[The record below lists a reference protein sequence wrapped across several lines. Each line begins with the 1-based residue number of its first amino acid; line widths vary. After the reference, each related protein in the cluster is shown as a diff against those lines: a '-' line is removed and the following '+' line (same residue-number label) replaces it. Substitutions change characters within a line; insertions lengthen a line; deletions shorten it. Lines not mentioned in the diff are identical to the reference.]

1 MFKFKLASILSLRE
15 KMEESKKRELGAAN
29 LYKDQL
35 QAEELDLIVK
45 REEAVQV
52 VKSHN
57 TQSID
62 IRNLRAFNIYDSY
75 MKQAIERKN
84 NEVKKAEKQ
93 VEEKREA
100 LLEAVKDRKIIENLK
115 EIHKELFIEEEKQS
129 EQTIV
134 DDLVTYKYG
143 RKGEEL

>member
-35 QAEELDLIVK
+35 QAEELDLIAK

-52 VKSHN
+52 IKSHN

-62 IRNLRAFNIYDSY
+62 IRNLRAFNIYDGY

-100 LLEAVKDRKIIENLK
+100 LLEAVKDKKIIENLK
-115 EIHKELFIEEEKQS
+115 EIHKELFIEEQKQS

-143 RKGEEL
+143 RKGEAL